1 MRTPAVPRH
10 ILAAAAL
17 ALFAAT
23 PAQAAIDLG
32 AAQPFAVLAGST
44 VTNAHSA
51 PNLPTQVYGDV
62 GTSPGLSITGLLSGV
77 NVSGGTIHTGD
88 SAAQTAQTA
97 ATVAYNALAALSF
110 DTNLTG
116 HTLGSPGFA
125 TLTPGVYHF
134 DTSAQL
140 TGTLVLDF
148 LNNPT
153 GSFVFQVGST
163 LTTASDSFISVLNAA
178 AGNSIYWQ
186 VGTSA
191 TLGTGTD
198 FAGNVL
204 ALSSITLAPLAQIVC
219 GRAIGLTGAVTLS
232 DNLVSN
238 DCGAQDFG
246 LGLGD
251 AGSLGFSGDGTVSP
265 VPEPATAMMFL
276 VGLAGLG
283 LRRMKR
289 TTLPAQ
295 VEKPI
300 DTTGTWVRYAT
311 QGAGSKFQCE
321 CP

>member
-1 MRTPAVPRH
+1 MHTPVLHRH
-10 ILAAAAL
+10 LLAAAAL

-32 AAQPFAVLAGST
+32 ASQPFAVLAGTT

-51 PNLPTQVYGDV
+51 PNPPTQLYGDV
-62 GTSPGLSITGLLSGV
+62 GTSPGLSITGLSNGV
-77 NVSGGTIHTGD
+77 NVTGGTIHAGD
-88 SAAQTAQTA
+88 STAQTA
-97 ATVAYNALAALSF
+97 MTDATAAYNALAALSF

-116 HTLGSPGFA
+116 NTLGSPGFA

-153 GSFVFQVGST
+153 GSFVFQIGST

-178 AGNSIYWQ
+178 SGNSIYWQ

-204 ALSSITLAPLAQIVC
+204 ALSSITLAPSAQIVC
-219 GRAIGLTGAVTLS
+219 GRAIGLNGAVTLS

-238 DCGAQDFG
+238 DCVGQNFG

-251 AGSLGFSGDGTVSP
+251 GGSLGFSGDGTVSP
-265 VPEPATAMMFL
+265 VPEPTTAMLFMA
-276 VGLAGLG
+276 GLAGLG
-283 LRRMKR
+283 FKRMKSSK
-289 TTLPAQ
+289 Q
-295 VEKPI
+295 
-300 DTTGTWVRYAT
+300 TG
-311 QGAGSKFQCE
+311 
-321 CP
+321 